1 MKKNIYTTLSHLATW
16 IVLFL
21 LPMTFEELRFPLILI
36 PTAGII
42 AIFYANY
49 LWLTPNYY
57 MKGRKAVCWIGNT
70 IIIVVLSL
78 ALYFWLDVG
87 LFYYFNL
94 AVAAMIANA
103 MRMAI
108 YWQEAEEARLTAE
121 AAKTTAELNNLRYQT
136 NPHFLLNTLNN
147 IYALTTFDV
156 PRAQE
161 AIQQLSGMLRQM
173 LYDNTEKDVLLEDE
187 VKFLENYISLM
198 RIRLIDNVDV
208 TFDKEVKEAGLR
220 IAPLILIPLI
230 ENGFK
235 HGISTTKPSF
245 IHIKLTAD
253 KERITFLIENSNYP
267 KNDNDQSGHGIGL
280 VQVQKRLDLTYP
292 GKYQWNYG
300 PSADGTV
307 YRSEISITLTD

>member
-1 MKKNIYTTLSHLATW
+1 
-16 IVLFL
+16 
-21 LPMTFEELRFPLILI
+21 
-36 PTAGII
+36 
-42 AIFYANY
+42 
-49 LWLTPNYY
+49 
-57 MKGRKAVCWIGNT
+57 
-70 IIIVVLSL
+70 
-78 ALYFWLDVG
+78 
-87 LFYYFNL
+87 
-94 AVAAMIANA
+94 
-103 MRMAI
+103 
-108 YWQEAEEARLTAE
+108 
-121 AAKTTAELNNLRYQT
+121 
-136 NPHFLLNTLNN
+136 
-147 IYALTTFDV
+147 
-156 PRAQE
+156 
-161 AIQQLSGMLRQM
+161 M
-173 LYDNTEKDVLLEDE
+173 LYDNTEKNVQLEDE

-245 IHIKLTAD
+245 IHIKLTAA

-267 KNDNDQSGHGIGL
+267 KNNNDQSGHGIGL

-307 YRSEISITLTD
+307 YRSEISITLTN